1 MSVYFNKLTPYQSDI
16 LSNGKVIGVI
26 ERLAETHYL
35 IEINYFAFTM
45 PVEQRKLVKGVI
57 ERVYKRNL
65 SREFRER
72 KPLREYKQFKILS

>member
-1 MSVYFNKLTPYQSDI
+1 MIYFNKLTPYQSDI

-26 ERLAETHYL
+26 ERLGETTYL

-65 SREFRER
+65 ARESRER
-72 KPLREYKQFKILS
+72 KPLREYKQFKIKE